1 MRTGF
6 QRPKRPHIGCGRISD
21 VRIASASD
29 FMRSIPVGAFTS
41 QTPSY
46 HAQSR
51 GGAGRSLCSL
61 YSENQ
66 SGFRGGSHLP
76 TAATCKVTLTLDR
89 DLVALADAK
98 AAERHTTRNRVLR
111 EILAE
116 WRLREREELAREGYE
131 FYADE
136 AREFAEVSS
145 KATAEALSD
154 DSSAW

>member
-1 MRTGF
+1 M
-6 QRPKRPHIGCGRISD
+6 
-21 VRIASASD
+21 
-29 FMRSIPVGAFTS
+29 
-41 QTPSY
+41 
-46 HAQSR
+46 
-51 GGAGRSLCSL
+51 
-61 YSENQ
+61 
-66 SGFRGGSHLP
+66 P